1 MVDDGDDDK
10 GEEEEEDEEE
20 VYVFIETGS
29 HYVGP
34 PELGLGVKVRVRNR
48 FSRCSFYCPG
58 THCE

>member
-20 VYVFIETGS
+20 VYVFIETWS

-34 PELGLGVKVRVRNR
+34 LCKVRVRNR